1 MQLFPFQVLLKS
13 LTWSIKTSQ
22 KEVFL
27 TFDDGPIEGITPWV
41 VDLLNEYNA
50 KATFFCVGENVKKN
64 CAVYNLL
71 LSNGHSVGNHTMQ
84 HLNGWKYRNSVYYQ
98 DIKQAETFINSNLF
112 RPPYG
117 KIRPSQIYRLKKEF
131 KIIMW
136 DILTK
141 DYDSEISGMECFEK
155 VKRNVK
161 PGSIIVFHDSIK
173 AEKRL
178 RIALPLC
185 LEYLKNEGY
194 IFSAIK

>member
-1 MQLFPFQVLLKS
+1 MQLFPFQLLLKS
-13 LTWSIKTSQ
+13 LTWSIKTNQ

-27 TFDDGPIEGITPWV
+27 TFDDGPIESVTPWV
-41 VDLLNEYNA
+41 VNLLNEYNA
-50 KATFFCVGENVKKN
+50 KATFFCVGKNVKKN
-64 CAVYNLL
+64 STVYSLL

-84 HLNGWKYRNSVYYQ
+84 HLNGWKNNNSTYYQ
-98 DIKQAETFINSNLF
+98 NIKEASTFINSNLF

-117 KIRPSQIYRLKKEF
+117 KIRPSQIYKLKKEY

-136 DILTK
+136 DILSK
-141 DYDSEISGMECFEK
+141 DYDNKLSGIECFEK

-185 LEYLKNEGY
+185 LEYLKKEGY

>member
-1 MQLFPFQVLLKS
+1 MQLFPFQILLKS
-13 LTWSIKTSQ
+13 LTWSIKTNQ

-27 TFDDGPIEGITPWV
+27 TFDDGPIESVTPWV
-41 VDLLNEYNA
+41 VNLLNEYNA

-64 CAVYNLL
+64 STVYSLL

-84 HLNGWKYRNSVYYQ
+84 HLNGWKNNNSTYYQ
-98 DIKQAETFINSNLF
+98 NIKEASTFINSNLF

-117 KIRPSQIYRLKKEF
+117 KIRPSQIYKLKKEY

-136 DILTK
+136 DILSK
-141 DYDSEISGMECFEK
+141 DYDNKLSGIECFEK

-185 LEYLKNEGY
+185 LEYLKKEGY

>member
-1 MQLFPFQVLLKS
+1 MQLFPFQLLLKS
-13 LTWSIKTSQ
+13 LTWSIQTNQ

-27 TFDDGPIEGITPWV
+27 TFDDGPIEGVTPWV
-41 VDLLNEYNA
+41 VDLLNEYDA
-50 KATFFCVGENVKKN
+50 KATFFCVGENAKKN
-64 CAVYNLL
+64 SAIYNLIL
-71 LSNGHSVGNHTMQ
+71 RNGHSVGNHTMQ
-84 HLNGWKYRNSVYYQ
+84 HLNGWKNRNSSYYQ
-98 DIKQAETFINSNLF
+98 DIEEAATFIHSNLF

-117 KIRPSQIYRLKKEF
+117 KIRPSQICRLKKEY

-136 DILTK
+136 NILTK
-141 DYDSEISGMECFEK
+141 DYDDKFSGTECFKK

-185 LEYLKNEGY
+185 LEYLKKEGY